1 MTKVNTRKQFILESY
16 MPVRD
21 SYTGDIVAI
30 RSLWDGA
37 SFTHNDDPSFFNK
50 IADVLAEDI
59 INEGLGRNRGI
70 K

>member
-1 MTKVNTRKQFILESY
+1 

-59 INEGLGRNRGI
+59 INEGLGRNEGI